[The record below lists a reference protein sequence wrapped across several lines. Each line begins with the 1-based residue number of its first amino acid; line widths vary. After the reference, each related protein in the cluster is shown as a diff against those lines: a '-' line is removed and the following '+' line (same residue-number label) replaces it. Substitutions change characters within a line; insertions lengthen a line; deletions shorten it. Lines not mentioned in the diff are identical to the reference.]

1 MPRNGKQ
8 GFTLIELLV
17 VIAIIAV
24 LMGILMPAL
33 RAVKQQAAAINCMA
47 NCRTLATGWF
57 MYAEDNGGKLIP
69 AQMAKDDT
77 WIGTPRSMTGVL
89 YGSQQVTPVVED
101 DDEIRGIKAGLL
113 YKYVGEADV
122 YHCPADN
129 MRISVHD
136 GSKVFTSYVIPTC
149 LNGWTDSTPQITKID
164 KIKSP
169 STKYNFVEAAET
181 RNYNMAGHFVIGA
194 PEYTGST
201 RWMWWGPMAVNHNK
215 GSVLG
220 FCDGHSEKHTWV
232 NKFTLERVQKVE
244 SQGGGTYG
252 QQPAEEGQTE
262 DLLYMAKGWAYEKYK
277 TFEF

>member
-1 MPRNGKQ
+1 MNARCKAKV

-47 NCRTLATGWF
+47 NCRTLATAWY
-57 MYAEDNGGKLIP
+57 MYANDNDGRIVP
-69 AQMAKDDT
+69 AQMARDDT

-89 YGSQQVTPVVED
+89 YTSQQVTPVVED
-101 DDEIRGIKAGLL
+101 EDEIRGIKAGLL
-113 YKYVGEADV
+113 FKYVGEAGV

-129 MRISVHD
+129 IRMSVHD
-136 GSKVFTSYVIPTC
+136 GSRVFTSYSIPAC
-149 LNGWTDSTPQITKID
+149 LYGWTDSTPQIKKMD

-169 STKYNFVEAAET
+169 STKYNFIESAET
-181 RNYNMAGHFVIGA
+181 RNFNMNGRFVMGA

-201 RWMWWGPMAVNHNK
+201 EWMWWGPMAVNHNK

-220 FCDGHSEKHTWV
+220 FCDGHAEKHGWRDP
-232 NKFTLERVQKVE
+232 FTLERIDKVE
-244 SQGGGTYG
+244 NQGGGNYG
-252 QQPAEEGQTE
+252 QQAPPEGQVE
-262 DLLYMAKGWAYEKYK
+262 DIAYMAKGWAYKK
-277 TFEF
+277 